1 MKPLGKETREA
12 IGALVG
18 KVKSASLEAK
28 KGGEAYLGKFPVR
41 SSDGRETQYATV
53 LVVSKGRT
61 NQTAETDLV
70 EGKIRLFLSA
80 FPSLADLRER
90 MPRLLEHEA
99 SHVRDHLDSPARRFE
114 SPAFLR
120 AGKKVREAIQ
130 KGQVALSKKR
140 DDLSVG
146 ARSVVYARDVIDDG
160 VVQGILHD
168 GGVLGEEA
176 QLAVLATA
184 LRNLPGRDVKK
195 DYVNSSDE
203 LRAFVAEAASEI
215 RSKIRGGV
223 DVGEIVLASKTWK
236 HVKPRMTEKNRDR
249 FIREVRAIVAEE
261 KS

>member
-1 MKPLGKETREA
+1 M
-12 IGALVG
+12 
-18 KVKSASLEAK
+18 
-28 KGGEAYLGKFPVR
+28 
-41 SSDGRETQYATV
+41 
-53 LVVSKGRT
+53 
-61 NQTAETDLV
+61 
-70 EGKIRLFLSA
+70 SA
-80 FPSLADLRER
+80 FSSLADLRER

-215 RSKIRGGV
+215 RAKVRGGA
-223 DVGEIVLASKTWK
+223 DVKKALLASKTWK
-236 HVKPRMTEKNRDR
+236 HVKQRMTDTNKKR
-249 FIREVRAIVAEE
+249 FVREVGALMSKESR
-261 KS
+261 